1 MDPIIYK
8 KTHKRIR
15 ELNEFTAAQG
25 DPIASLVCSS
35 EAANWSA
42 VIDGIDDTA
51 DMDDSFRLPL
61 NRLLLLS
68 PNRKIPAALLPSFL
82 SYQDRVVTKQYVSG
96 SNDPREALPAPGDS
110 DYGNMDVVYKVTGIP
125 GNEPDALYRF
135 ALTDSLSY
143 QYWYEAYHSLSS
155 NLKFKNGD
163 GTLVSDNI
171 NPSTGMYSRQ
181 IDVNI
186 GDPQPHTANILELY
200 DESSIV
206 KLAHSLSSNV
216 TRERTSPDT
225 TWPSSAD
232 DVDFG
237 SRFYIPYMTVDSV
250 STSASTGHVENLIA
264 VDMRFPSTAATT
276 ELSTEQPGLVKIGT
290 DIRPIGSQ
298 IQAGTTSTGSA
309 QPYIGV
315 AAADHVHTMSSI
327 EFEHANVPALP
338 IIYNGVDPLE
348 YDFNNIL
355 KATLPAAASSSDY
368 LILVSQGISNQWRTT
383 AWKSADYAF
392 PTDTQKPTS
401 EPSARAP
408 MDGSS
413 NYVDIQTIPSLTAE
427 QLYLVTAQ
435 INVML
440 VNGSGNLPAG
450 PVPTMLELWLKL
462 GNVGAVKKV
471 NIPGTWTYSGYNLP
485 WTGTVSWIVKL
496 APGQISLTLQGA
508 MPATSSS
515 YQNIFGVQCTSLM
528 ATRLR

>member
-15 ELNEFTAAQG
+15 ELNEFTATRS

-35 EAANWSA
+35 EATHWSA

-68 PNRKIPAALLPSFL
+68 PNRKIPAALLPSCL
-82 SYQDRVVTKQYVSG
+82 SYQDRVVTKQYVNG
-96 SNDPREALPAPGDS
+96 SNDPREALPAPGDT

-135 ALTDSLSY
+135 ALTDHLE
-143 QYWYEAYHSLSS
+143 YWYEVYHPLSS
-155 NLKFKNGD
+155 NLKFKNGE

-186 GDPQPHTANILELY
+186 GGPQPHTANILELY
-200 DESSIV
+200 DESSTV

-216 TRERTSPDT
+216 TSESTSPDT

-237 SRFYIPYMTVDSV
+237 SRFYIPYITVDSV
-250 STSASTGHVENLIA
+250 SSSASTGHVENLIA

-276 ELSTEQPGLVKIGT
+276 ESSTERPGLIKIGT
-290 DIRPIGSQ
+290 DIQPIGGQ
-298 IQAGTTSTGSA
+298 IQAGTTGIDSA
-309 QPYIGV
+309 RPYIEV
-315 AAADHVHTMSSI
+315 AAADHVHRMSSI
-327 EFEHANVPALP
+327 ELDHANVPALP
-338 IIYNGVDPLE
+338 ITYNGVGLVE
-348 YDFNNIL
+348 YDFNDIL
-355 KATLPAAASSSDY
+355 KATLPGAASSNDY

-401 EPSARAP
+401 EPSARAT
-408 MDGSS
+408 MNGSQT
-413 NYVDIQTIPSLTAE
+413 YVDIQNIPNLTAE

-435 INVML
+435 INVTV

-462 GNVGAVKKV
+462 GNASAVKKV

-496 APGQISLTLQGA
+496 ASGQISLTLQGA
-508 MPATSSS
+508 MPATSSA
-515 YQNIFGVQCTSLM
+515 YQNIFGVQCASLV

>member
-15 ELNEFTAAQG
+15 ELNEFTATQG

-35 EAANWSA
+35 EATKWGA

-68 PNRKIPAALLPSFL
+68 PNRKIPAALLPSCL
-82 SYQDRVVTKQYVSG
+82 SYQGSVVTKQYVSG
-96 SNDPREALPAPGDS
+96 SNDPREALPAPGDP
-110 DYGNMDVVYKVTGIP
+110 DYGNMDVAYKVTGIP

-135 ALTDSLSY
+135 ALTGHLE
-143 QYWYEAYHSLSS
+143 YWYEVYHPLSS

-181 IDVNI
+181 IDVNV
-186 GDPQPHTANILELY
+186 GNPQPHIANILELY
-200 DESSIV
+200 DESSTV

-216 TRERTSPDT
+216 TSESTSPDT

-237 SRFYIPYMTVDSV
+237 SRFYIPSIEVDAV
-250 STSASTGHVENLIA
+250 SSSASTGHVENLIA
-264 VDMRFPSTAATT
+264 VGMAFPSTAATT
-276 ELSTEQPGLVKIGT
+276 DSSTERPGLIKIGT
-290 DIRPIGSQ
+290 DIQPIGSQ
-298 IQAGTTSTGSA
+298 IQAGTTGTDSA
-309 QPYIGV
+309 RPYIEA

-327 EFEHANVPALP
+327 EFDHANVPESPL
-338 IIYNGVDPLE
+338 IYNGVDQVE

-355 KATLPAAASSSDY
+355 KATLPGEASSNDY

-392 PTDTQKPTS
+392 PADTQKPTS
-401 EPSARAP
+401 EPSARAT
-408 MDGSS
+408 MNGSET
-413 NYVDIQTIPSLTAE
+413 YVDIQNIPNLTAG

-435 INVML
+435 INVTV

-462 GNVGAVKKV
+462 GNAGVVKKV

-496 APGQISLTLQGA
+496 ASGQTSLTLQGA
-508 MPATSSS
+508 MPATSSA
-515 YQNIFGVQCTSLM
+515 YQNIFGVQCTSLV

>member
-15 ELNEFTAAQG
+15 ELNEFTSAQG

-35 EAANWSA
+35 EATNWSA
-42 VIDGIDDTA
+42 VIDGIDNIA

-68 PNRKIPAALLPSFL
+68 PNRKIPAALLPSCL

-135 ALTDSLSY
+135 ALTDRLSY
-143 QYWYEAYHSLSS
+143 QYWYEVYHPLSS

-237 SRFYIPYMTVDSV
+237 SRFYIPFIEVDAV
-250 STSASTGHVENLIA
+250 SSSASTGHVENLIA
-264 VDMRFPSTAATT
+264 VGMKFPSTAATT
-276 ELSTEQPGLVKIGT
+276 DLSTERPGLIKIGT
-290 DIRPIGSQ
+290 DIQPIGSQ
-298 IQAGTTSTGSA
+298 IQAGTTSTDSEH
-309 QPYIGV
+309 PYIEV

-327 EFEHANVPALP
+327 EFDHANVLASP
-338 IIYNGVDPLE
+338 IIYNGVVQVE

-355 KATLPAAASSSDY
+355 KATLPAAVSSNDY
-368 LILVSQGISNQWRTT
+368 LILVSQASSNQWGT
-383 AWKSADYAF
+383 AWKSADDAF
-392 PTDTQKPTS
+392 PPDTQKPTS
-401 EPSARAP
+401 EPSVRAV

-435 INVML
+435 INVMV
-440 VNGSGNLPAG
+440 VNGSGNLPVG
-450 PVPTMLELWLKL
+450 PVPAMLELWLTL
-462 GNVGAVKKV
+462 GETSAVKKV

-508 MPATSSS
+508 MPATSSA
-515 YQNIFGVQCTSLM
+515 YQNIFGVQCTSLV